1 MGSTDADG
9 DVPLELWTRIHH
21 EFRVTPGL
29 RLTAAQAARL
39 WNTDVAV
46 SRRVLDALVETTFL
60 RRDEGL
66 YMRADP
72 DQGSI

>member
-1 MGSTDADG
+1 
-9 DVPLELWTRIHH
+9 
-21 EFRVTPGL
+21 
-29 RLTAAQAARL
+29 LTAAQAARL

-66 YMRADP
+66 YRRADP